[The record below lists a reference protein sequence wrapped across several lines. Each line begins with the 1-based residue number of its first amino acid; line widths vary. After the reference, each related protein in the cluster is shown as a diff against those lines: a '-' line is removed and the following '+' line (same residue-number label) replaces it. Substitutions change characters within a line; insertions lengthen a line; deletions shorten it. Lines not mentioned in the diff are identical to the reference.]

1 MRKGPCGPSF
11 TFRNKASFASE
22 PGNANVSRAPA
33 SGGNAREGA
42 VGQIKDAATVVR
54 AVVRNFDH
62 HAFPIVLIGHS
73 HPSAE
78 GKIAM
83 GSSEAVSIEALATGR
98 TPSIEAVA
106 NSIPRGSSALN
117 RSLGFLRAEGNEQ

>member
-1 MRKGPCGPSF
+1 MEKGLAAPSCVLKPA
-11 TFRNKASFASE
+11 RPLLEAS
-22 PGNANVSRAPA
+22 NAHVSRAPA
-33 SGGNAREGA
+33 SGSNAREGA
-42 VGQIKDAATVVR
+42 VGQIKDATTVVR
-54 AVVRNFDH
+54 AVVCDADH

-73 HPSAE
+73 HLGAK

-83 GSSEAVSIEALATGR
+83 GSSEAVSIETLATGR